1 MAHVA
6 QLVEHSHG
14 KGKVT
19 GSNPVAG
26 SKNKINV
33 KAKGDQIMAK
43 NKVITS
49 LSCEDC
55 KHRNYSQ
62 LVSKQRTVGS
72 LRLKKYCAWCRKHI
86 FHKETK

>member
-1 MAHVA
+1 
-6 QLVEHSHG
+6 
-14 KGKVT
+14 
-19 GSNPVAG
+19 
-26 SKNKINV
+26 
-33 KAKGDQIMAK
+33 MAK

-55 KHRNYSQ
+55 KHRNYTQ

>member
-26 SKNKINV
+26 SRKIDV
-33 KAKGDQIMAK
+33 RAIRYGTMAK

-55 KHRNYSQ
+55 KHRNYTQ
-62 LVSKQRTVGS
+62 LVSKKRTVGS
-72 LRLKKYCAWCRKHI
+72 LRLRKYCAWCRKHNP
-86 FHKETK
+86 HKETK